1 MPPDLPEVLL
11 LDLDDTILDDTGSR
25 DRCWQVA
32 CSEAAERYRHLDAHR
47 LLTEIE
53 AVRDWFWSDAD
64 RHREWRPRMRDAW
77 ERIAVDAL
85 ARLGVDDPQIAAF
98 IGDRHFALRDEA
110 IAPLPGAI
118 EALELFRERGVTL
131 GLITNGGSKGQR
143 TKIERFALADHFD
156 YVGIE
161 GEVGIGKPHPA
172 AYERALRQ
180 LNAEAHDAWMVGDN
194 LEWDV
199 EGAQTVG
206 ILGIWLDR
214 RGRGIPAGS
223 TARPDRIIG
232 SIRELIPAA

>member
-1 MPPDLPEVLL
+1 VPSDLPEVLL

-32 CSEAAERYRHLDAHR
+32 CAEAAATYPGLDAQC
-47 LLTEIE
+47 LLVEIE
-53 AVRDWFWSDAD
+53 DVRDWFWSDPD

-77 ERIAVDAL
+77 ERIAADAL
-85 ARLGVDDPQIAAF
+85 ARLGVDDPQIATF
-98 IGDRHFALRDEA
+98 IGDRHFALRDET

-118 EALELFRERGVTL
+118 ETLESLRKRGVTL
-131 GLITNGGSKGQR
+131 GLITNGGSDGQR
-143 TKIERFALADHFD
+143 TKIERFSLATHFD

-161 GEVGIGKPHPA
+161 GEVGVGKPHPG

-180 LNAEAHDAWMVGDN
+180 LEADARDAWMVGDN

-199 EGAQTVG
+199 EGAQAVG

-214 RGRGIPAGS
+214 RGQGIPADS
-223 TARPDRIIG
+223 SARPDRIIG
-232 SIRELIPAA
+232 SIRELVPAA